1 MRTADLD
8 YELPERA
15 IAQTPVAPRDSA
27 RLLIDLGPKAE
38 PLDERV
44 ADLVNF
50 LLPSDLLILN
60 ETRVLPARVAV
71 VRHGGGAGEVLLL
84 QPLGATDVGDTE
96 TGDNEAGSTESPES
110 DAEGWWEA
118 LCRPS
123 RKLRIGDQVVARS
136 GELSFEIGEDLG
148 EGRRKVRPIYKE
160 TLLQALELSG
170 EAPLPPYIHE
180 RLNDQERYQTVFSQR
195 PASAAAPTAGLHI
208 TADLLERIASRGV
221 EIVTVE
227 LVVGLDTF
235 RPVTTELLEEHQI
248 HSEWYRVPKQTWEQ
262 VQLAKIEGR
271 RVVAVGTTTVRA
283 LESAAMYGQLQ
294 GRTRLFITPGFNFA
308 IVDLMMTN
316 FHLPR
321 SSLLAMI
328 QAFIGPRWRS
338 LYSTALERDY
348 RFLSFGDAMLLH
360 RVPELASSEEGEHEA
375 QA

>member
-1 MRTADLD
+1 MRTEDLNYD
-8 YELPERA
+8 LPEQA
-15 IAQTPVAPRDSA
+15 IAQTPLLPRDSA
-27 RLLIDLGPKAE
+27 RLLIDLGPELE
-38 PLDERV
+38 PEDAQV
-44 ADLVNF
+44 ADLLKF
-50 LLPSDLLILN
+50 LRPTDLLILN

-71 VRHGGGAGEVLLL
+71 QRKAGGAGEVLLL
-84 QPLGATDVGDTE
+84 QPLGASDAGASDDGD
-96 TGDNEAGSTESPES
+96 GASAES
-110 DAEGWWEA
+110 DPDGWWEA

-123 RKLRIGDQVVARS
+123 RKLRLGDHVRATS

-148 EGRRKVRPIYKE
+148 EGRRRVRPIHQG

-195 PASAAAPTAGLHI
+195 AASAAAPTAGLHI
-208 TADLLERIASRGV
+208 TSELLDRIVGSGV
-221 EIVTVE
+221 EVKTVE

-235 RPVTTELLEEHQI
+235 RPLTTELLEEHQI
-248 HSEWYRVPKQTWEQ
+248 HSEWYRVPEQTWRQ
-262 VQLAKIEGR
+262 VQLAKAQGR

-283 LESAAMYGQLQ
+283 LESAAIGGQLQ
-294 GRTRLFITPGFNFA
+294 GRTRLFITPGFEFA
-308 IVDLMMTN
+308 VVDLMMTN

-338 LYSTALERDY
+338 LYSTALDRDY
-348 RFLSFGDAMLLH
+348 RFLSFGDAMLLQRAH
-360 RVPELASSEEGEHEA
+360 DLPGPELQSSEEGEHEA